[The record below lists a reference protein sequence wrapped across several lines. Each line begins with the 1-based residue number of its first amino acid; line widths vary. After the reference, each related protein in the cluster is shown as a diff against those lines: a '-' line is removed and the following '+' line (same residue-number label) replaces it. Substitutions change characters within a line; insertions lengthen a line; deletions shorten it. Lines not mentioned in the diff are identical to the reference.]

1 MNGGK
6 SKKQGIV
13 DFEEVVQVAQRI
25 VFTAQAITETRDRAI
40 SFDVLVVISIDIC

>member
-13 DFEEVVQVAQRI
+13 DFEEVVQVAQR
-25 VFTAQAITETRDRAI
+25 
-40 SFDVLVVISIDIC
+40 VLCAA